1 MFSKILTKLFQGAL
15 NYKVVNYPLL
25 HKVET
30 FACIYEP
37 GSGCFGQQVE
47 DTSTPGPNQI
57 QNGILV
63 VTA

>member
-1 MFSKILTKLFQGAL
+1 MFCKILTKPIQGAL
-15 NYKVVNYPLL
+15 YYKAVNYPLL

-37 GSGCFGQQVE
+37 GLGCFGQQVE
-47 DTSTPGPNQI
+47 DTSTQGLNQI